1 MLGPDEVDDV
11 LMSALGGSALF
22 AAHFR
27 ENAARALLLP
37 RRRRAAHAL
46 WMQRQRSSDLLTVAS
61 RYGSFPIILE
71 TYREISATSSTCRR

>member
-11 LMSALGGSALF
+11 LMGALGGSALF

-37 RRRRAAHAL
+37 RRRPAAHAAVDAAPA
-46 WMQRQRSSDLLTVAS
+46 R
-61 RYGSFPIILE
+61 P
-71 TYREISATSSTCRR
+71 TC